1 MIKLTKEQLRQLSE
15 NLREQIIETEQA
27 DEVEAAGLT
36 FVFRANISNEGER
49 AYTGVEFL
57 GDKESY
63 IKRNLVVRRLRL
75 EGVFDADGNDVK
87 VDLDVNALD
96 IDYDDETVSVTLVPG
111 WQPARKAVTRRLPA
125 TVRTTAA

>member
-57 GDKESY
+57 GDRESY
-63 IKRNLVVRRLRL
+63 MKRNIVVRRLRL
-75 EGVFDADGNDVK
+75 EGVFDADGKDVN
-87 VDLDVNALD
+87 VDLDVNALN
-96 IDYDDETVSVTLVPG
+96 IDYDDETVSVTLVPC
-111 WQPARKAVTRRLPA
+111 WQPAHKAVSARLPA
-125 TVRTTAA
+125 PVRTTAA